1 MSKHFAKYLRSTTAL
16 VAVAAIALTP
26 VPRLAVAAPQ
36 QSLLLAQSETATEQV
51 EEVVP
56 PEEQPA
62 EQPAEQVQEEAPAAE
77 QPAEQVQQETPAAEQ
92 PVEQVQEEAPATEQS
107 AEQQAEEQPVAEE
120 PVQQVTAEEPAA
132 EPPAEQTAEQPPAE
146 EPAQEE
152 ATQEPAPEQ
161 PAAEQAQEQPAAE
174 QPADQAS
181 GEEKPRRERR
191 RDRQQA
197 EQPAEQAPAQQET
210 AEQPAS
216 ESATEEEQQQAA
228 EEAQQ
233 PAEVSAEAEKPKRRQ
248 RQSAEE
254 IVEEAETEPTA
265 VVTEE
270 MSREQRQQLRQADQ
284 RRRERARENRDE
296 LIGAAAVGLVIGATI
311 PLLGGTVAADE
322 GDRIIIRRD
331 GRLYVRKDESA
342 LFRDRDNRI
351 DYERM
356 RGGLTRET
364 VTRRNGSQIITVR
377 DPGGRVLRR
386 VKVTPDGRRIVLF
399 DTRDEEINRP
409 YRPIDLPRYRV
420 DIPRDRYVVS
430 ARRANR
436 ELFYDTFRAEPVYE
450 PPRRYSLQDIRENP
464 EVRGLVRRV
473 DLDTVTFDS
482 GSAFVSESQ
491 VALLGDIAGGMLDV
505 IDQDPGAVF
514 LIEGHTDAVGKDIDN
529 LALSDRRAETVARI
543 LTEYYEVP
551 PENMVV
557 QGYGEAYLKVQ
568 TQGDERANRR
578 VTVRNIS
585 PILQTSAE

>member
-1 MSKHFAKYLRSTTAL
+1 MSEKFRNYLKSTSAL
-16 VAVAAIALTP
+16 IAATAIAATP
-26 VPRLAVAAPQ
+26 LSGAYAASGGNLSGQ
-36 QSLLLAQSETATEQV
+36 IILAQSDQASDVVEQV
-51 EEVVP
+51 EEEVVQP
-56 PEEQPA
+56 VEEQAQQPQA
-62 EQPAEQVQEEAPAAE
+62 EEQQPATDQAAE
-77 QPAEQVQQETPAAEQ
+77 QPAEPVQEQ
-92 PVEQVQEEAPATEQS
+92 PA
-107 AEQQAEEQPVAEE
+107 QQAEEQPAAAQPEQQQAEE
-120 PVQQVTAEEPAA
+120 Q
-132 EPPAEQTAEQPPAE
+132 
-146 EPAQEE
+146 
-152 ATQEPAPEQ
+152 PAPEQ
-161 PAAEQAQEQPAAE
+161 PAQQQAEEQPPAEQPAAE
-174 QPADQAS
+174 STDQAVQ
-181 GEEKPRRERR
+181 EEKPRKQR

-197 EQPAEQAPAQQET
+197 EEQPAQQPVQQDQA
-210 AEQPAS
+210 AEQPAQQPAS
-216 ESATEEEQQQAA
+216 ETATEEEQQQAVQ
-228 EEAQQ
+228 EAQQ
-233 PAEVSAEAEKPKRRQ
+233 PATVSDQAEKPKAVEQ
-248 RQSAEE
+248 QSAQD
-254 IVEEAETEPTA
+254 IVKEAETEPTA
-265 VVTEE
+265 VVTKE
-270 MSREQRQQLRQADQ
+270 MSREQRQQLRQAEQ
-284 RRRERARENRDE
+284 RRREKARNNRDE
-296 LIGAAAVGLVIGATI
+296 LIGAAAAGIVIGATI

-331 GRLYVRKDESA
+331 GRLYVRKDDSA

-377 DPGGRVLRR
+377 DAGGRVLRR
-386 VKVTPDGRRIVLF
+386 VKVTQDGRRIVLF

-420 DIPRDRYVVS
+420 EIPRERYVVS
-430 ARRANR
+430 ARQANR
-436 ELFYDTFRAEPVYE
+436 ELFYDTFRAAPVYE

-473 DLDTVTFDS
+473 DLDTITFDS
-482 GSAFVSESQ
+482 GSAFVSETQ

-505 IDQDPGAVF
+505 IDQDPGVVF

-543 LTEYYEVP
+543 LTEYYDVP

-568 TQGDERANRR
+568 TEGDERANRR